1 MHLHG
6 KSAAQYARQPMKDHW
21 GAPDHDKEATVSG
34 TDGDGGGGERMAG
47 LTRRERLRA
56 ELERDAKA
64 AARRITAAEG
74 VEGLTVAAVARSVG
88 VTSPALYRYFEGRN
102 GLIRAVYDDV
112 MAEFMQVVAAAVE
125 RQDPDDISARLHAAT
140 RAVFDWSVGNPA
152 EFNLLMGAA
161 YPMAAA
167 ASADDIPHAILR
179 ELGGMYGQLFTRLWR
194 ERQLA
199 HPSDDEIDPVL
210 ARQLRTYREAM
221 GIEVPIGVALLMIT
235 CWRQIYGMLCLAVYS
250 HMSYALDD
258 PVPLFEDMMDRLL
271 GILGLTRSPR
281 LVI

>member
-1 MHLHG
+1 M
-6 KSAAQYARQPMKDHW
+6 
-21 GAPDHDKEATVSG
+21 SG
-34 TDGDGGGGERMAG
+34 TDGGGGERAAG

-56 ELERDAKA
+56 ELERDVRA

-74 VEGLTVAAVARSVG
+74 VEGLTVAAVARGVG

-112 MAEFMQVVAAAVE
+112 MAEFMQVVVEGVE

-140 RAVFDWSVGNPA
+140 RAVFDWSVANPA
-152 EFNLLMGAA
+152 EFSLLMGAGYA
-161 YPMAAA
+161 QAAA

-194 ERQLA
+194 EQQLA
-199 HPSDDEIDPVL
+199 HPSDEEIDPVL

-250 HMSYALDD
+250 HMSYALND

-281 LVI
+281 LVN

>member
-1 MHLHG
+1 M
-6 KSAAQYARQPMKDHW
+6 
-21 GAPDHDKEATVSG
+21 SG
-34 TDGDGGGGERMAG
+34 TDRDGGGDGGGGEHMAG

-112 MAEFMQVVAAAVE
+112 MAEFIQVVTGAVE
-125 RQDPDDISARLHAAT
+125 RQDTDDISARLHAAT
-140 RAVFDWSVGNPA
+140 RAVFDWSVANPA

-167 ASADDIPHAILR
+167 ASSDDIPHAILR
-179 ELGGMYGQLFTRLWR
+179 ELGGLYGQLFTRLWR
-194 ERQLA
+194 EQQLA
-199 HPSDDEIDPVL
+199 HPSDEEIDPAL
-210 ARQLRTYREAM
+210 ARQLGRYREAM